1 MNNTQLEIDAAC
13 RMIYAQTS
21 DFPPIKRILGDQ
33 FGFEILMGRP
43 FIEAPVL
50 FIGYQPG
57 NWALSV
63 NEARY
68 GGYEKDW
75 VKDGKSQYAT
85 ENWRLAIKLRGIFGP
100 ENISVLEKS
109 VGLNAIYVRAKNVLQ
124 YIKSITLDD
133 RKLIQ
138 NYCLNCNQQ
147 IVQLIKPK
155 RIIVIGFGTMDLFGR
170 SVPDVLGNDNRCLT
184 KLGLI
189 CDQEALVVRHL
200 TGARFT
206 SADYA
211 ATSDRIRDY
220 LGLS

>member
-1 MNNTQLEIDAAC
+1 MNNAQLEIDAAC

-21 DFPPIKRILGDQ
+21 EFPPVKRILGDQ

-63 NEARY
+63 SQARHA
-68 GGYEKDW
+68 GYERDW
-75 VKDGKSQYAT
+75 VVNDKSQYAT
-85 ENWRLAIKLRGIFGP
+85 ENWRLAIKLRAIFGP

-124 YIKSITLDD
+124 YTKSVTLDD

-138 NYCLNCNQQ
+138 SYCINCNQQ
-147 IVQLIKPK
+147 IIQLIKPK
-155 RIIVIGFGTMDLFGR
+155 KIIVIGFGAMDVFGP
-170 SVPDVLGNDNRCLT
+170 STPDVLGYDNRCLT

-189 CDQEALVVRHL
+189 CDQEALAIRHL

-211 ATSDRIRDY
+211 ATTDRIRKF
-220 LGLS
+220 LELS